1 MRKILV
7 TAISGNVANG
17 ILKIL
22 SEKLDELYGCDIYDY
37 PVGMDKVKYYWK
49 SDKAVEPQYIENLV
63 QKCSRLG
70 ITHLIPVNEEEI
82 KVISHNI
89 EVFHAAG
96 IKVMINDS
104 FVIDVF
110 MDKYKTVQYLNKLSG
125 IAVPETYEYEDF
137 QEDGKKY
144 IVKLKQSCGS
154 KFLEIITEKKE
165 LEKFC
170 IDKKKCVIQEY
181 LEDAEEYTAGV
192 FSDGEKISTIVFKRK
207 LTHGYSSFV
216 ELVQGDSIEKEAAI
230 IARNIHLKG
239 YINIQ
244 YRKYHDRNYI
254 FEINPRISGTVVFR
268 HMLGF
273 EDVIWWLDVLD
284 NHGIPDF
291 HCRYHTA
298 IGLRELT
305 EKFVVLN

>member
-1 MRKILV
+1 M
-7 TAISGNVANG
+7 
-17 ILKIL
+17 
-22 SEKLDELYGCDIYDY
+22 
-37 PVGMDKVKYYWK
+37 
-49 SDKAVEPQYIENLV
+49 EPQYIENLV
-63 QKCSRLG
+63 QKCSALG
-70 ITHLIPVNEEEI
+70 ITHLIQVNEEEI
-82 KVISHNI
+82 KVINHNI
-89 EVFHAAG
+89 EVFHAAT